1 MLLRLRFFHRDFREV
16 PGLQRAGFCQGC
28 PLCGTSYR
36 SAGLLRYLYQKTNS
50 SELLELIFFAG
61 TPAYVEFSSLQSLTT
76 TAPAPTATLSAIF
89 TLPIILHPEP
99 KNTLLPIIGALMP
112 HDAPTV
118 PPHEYVNSDQFLLY
132 YLFVYM
138 NDVLSTILYHMY
150 LAQSISLI

>member
-1 MLLRLRFFHRDFREV
+1 MVLIPKYKLIRII
-16 PGLQRAGFCQGC
+16 
-28 PLCGTSYR
+28 GTY
-36 SAGLLRYLYQKTNS
+36 
-50 SELLELIFFAG
+50 FFAG
-61 TPAYVEFSSLQSLTT
+61 TPTYVEFSSLQSLTT
-76 TAPAPTATLSAIF
+76 TALAPTATLSAIF

-138 NDVLSTILYHMY
+138 NDVLSTILSHMY